1 MRERGGPTTQSGI
14 LYQNSV
20 ASLYLGRLCDAT
32 RRPEPERVV
41 RVRVEA
47 PEHVDDTL
55 VTFADGHHA
64 FIQAKENVREDHE
77 AWRTLW
83 RDFDAQ
89 SRRPGFRRGVDRLL
103 LHVGEI
109 HDEHHD
115 LRELCRRARSGGSY
129 SEWST
134 RLTKP
139 QQALVEC
146 IKPLLAPES
155 LGDEALLDF
164 FGHVDVEIWSL
175 EQVERDLAPFWMPRS
190 DRAPG
195 ELFRLLRDR
204 VGGKARHRDSYTAE
218 ALRASLAA
226 EGTPLIEPPDIE
238 SLREAVRGCGAL
250 LRQHKCSIG
259 RTGRHVGRDV
269 VGEIL
274 AWAAQAATGDRVAM
288 LLDRAG
294 MGKTV
299 VTRDVLCALE
309 DAGVTVLAI
318 KADQQLSGLASHE
331 QLQAA
336 LRLPEPVER
345 VIGRLAALGP
355 VVVIVDQVDALSL
368 SLARDQRAL
377 DLVLELVARLRLIPG
392 VRVLLSCRA
401 FDRNGDPRLKRIE
414 VRREFPLAGLPDDMV
429 GAILGLLGVA
439 AESLSPATR
448 ELLRV
453 PLHLDLFAMAVQA
466 REARLPDPRL
476 YGAIV
481 TLQDL
486 YHLVWRDVILRA
498 DPTGPLASERVEVL
512 ERMTERMA
520 REQRTTLPQ
529 AMFTTAEAGHL
540 ERALGWL
547 ASAGILVPGGT
558 EWGLLHQTFFDYCYA
573 RRFVERGEP
582 LAAVLVGARQGL
594 FERPLLI
601 QVLAYLR
608 GAQPR
613 KYLGELQELLAAAGL
628 RPHLRDLLIRWFGAE
643 PDPTDGEWSVA
654 YRVLLDPAA
663 RPRLLAAMAGNPGWF
678 ARINGGPLRAL
689 LEQDDQVVDSQ
700 VIPYLI
706 SLVDAIQGEV
716 VKIAR
721 GLAARGGRWAN
732 RAAWIVAHIREW
744 RAPAAAELFEQ
755 LAGSLDN
762 FLVNQSYQ
770 FDGIAKADPRAGC
783 RLVRLLLDRVLLVH
797 IAQREDRSRP
807 IPSSLSSELEQL
819 NGGTFHDILGAL
831 SRSAPADLVEC
842 LVPWLEEA
850 VQLTPGSTEDRP
862 DYGYDE
868 LCHGW
873 YDHVYV
879 VRHDLI
885 RALLTSLGALARSD
899 MAIFRRWAARLE
911 ALPYRTPQQL
921 LAQVYGGEPEIL
933 AADAHRFL
941 LADRRRLDL
950 GDQEQ
955 YESRQLIR
963 AIDPFL
969 TSVQRVGLEG
979 HIIDSPRLWKRAGLV
994 GLRWRGLDQLYLL
1007 GAFPPESLTPRG
1019 RSYLDELERRFPGVR
1034 ASETPIGMIGGWVE
1048 SPIAC
1053 EQAGKMSDH
1062 AWLRAMGKYRGGVRH
1077 SHPLRGGAGE
1087 LGGVLLQQVKEDPG
1101 RFYRLVGPAPM
1112 AVVGPYAGAFIN
1124 GLAESQAPAGWVFD
1138 VVRKFARGPGEDN
1151 RRIIA
1156 WALNKRVEDGL
1167 PADLL
1172 DMLEGWVRDRS
1183 IPDREGRDDPH
1194 NAYINSERGGA
1205 LGTLMRGLDRQA
1217 TDAARDRGWGLIEF
1231 VASDPSTSLRAGAVE
1246 ELLRLL
1252 GDDRARAIDLF
1263 ERLMDGHP
1271 DLLRSH
1277 DTREFLYHGLYK
1289 NFGRLSPC
1297 IRALMAQAEEEHRQ
1311 RGAELAC
1318 IAAISPSALESE
1330 EERGEARRLT
1340 AEILSG
1346 PPPWRRGAARVFAEN
1361 LTLGPAQQCLPGLLR
1376 LLDDEDGRV
1385 RQQVAGAFHRL
1396 RGDHLFSLRGFVEA
1410 FASSRSLRA
1419 GLKPFAEYLWEHGTL
1434 DPPWTISI
1442 VDAALANPHEE
1453 DAGRR
1458 FMGVEEL
1465 IRLVLRVHVD
1475 PTARAATR
1483 ARAMD
1488 VFDRIMER
1496 HAGQANAILEEWDR
1510 R

>member
-32 RRPEPERVV
+32 RRPEHERVV

-47 PEHVDDTL
+47 PEHVDDTV
-55 VTFADGHHA
+55 VTFADGHLE

-77 AWRTLW
+77 AWGKLW

-89 SRRPGFRRGVDRLL
+89 FRRPDFRRGVDRLL

-115 LRELCRRARSGGSY
+115 LRELCRRARSSD
-129 SEWST
+129 SHPEWST

-139 QQALVEC
+139 QKSLVER
-146 IKPLLAPES
+146 IKPFLGPEL
-155 LGDEALLDF
+155 LGDVALFDF

-175 EQVERDLAPFWMPRS
+175 EQVERDLTPFWMPHS
-190 DRAPG
+190 DRVPR

-204 VGGKARHRDSYTAE
+204 AGGQARHRDSFTAE

-226 EGTPLIEPPDIE
+226 EGTLLIEPPDIE
-238 SLREAVRGCGAL
+238 SLREAVRKCGFL
-250 LRQHKCSIG
+250 LRQHKHSIG
-259 RTGRHVGRDV
+259 RTGRHVSRAIVD
-269 VGEIL
+269 EIL
-274 AWAAQAATGDRVAM
+274 AWATQGTAEDRLAM

-309 DAGVTVLAI
+309 DEGATVLAV

-331 QLQAA
+331 QLQAV

-345 VIGRLAALGP
+345 AIGRLAALGP
-355 VVVIVDQVDALSL
+355 VVVIVDQIDALSL

-377 DLVLELVARLRLIPG
+377 DLVLEMVARLRLIPD
-392 VRVLLSCRA
+392 VRVLLSCRT
-401 FDRNGDPRLKRIE
+401 FDRNSDPRLKRIE
-414 VRREFPLAGLPDDMV
+414 IKREFVLAGLPDELV
-429 GAILGLLGVA
+429 GEILGLMGIA

-453 PLHLDLFAMAVQA
+453 PLHLDLFAMAAQA
-466 REARLPDPRL
+466 QETRPPDPHL
-476 YGAIV
+476 YGGIA

-498 DPTGPLASERVEVL
+498 DPTGPPASERVEVL
-512 ERMTERMA
+512 ERMAERMA
-520 REQRTTLPQ
+520 REQRTTVPQ
-529 AMFTTAEAGHL
+529 AMFTTTEAGHL
-540 ERALGWL
+540 GRAVVWL
-547 ASAGILVPGGT
+547 ASSGILVPGGT
-558 EWGLLHQTFFDYCYA
+558 DWGFLHQTFFDYCYA

-582 LAAVLVGARQGL
+582 LASVLVGSQQGL

-608 GAQPR
+608 GTDYR
-613 KYLGELQELLAAAGL
+613 KYLEELRDLLDAAGL
-628 RPHLRDLLIRWFGAE
+628 RPHLRDLLLRWFGSM

-654 YRVLLDPAA
+654 YRMLLDPAA

-700 VIPYLI
+700 VVPYLI
-706 SLVDAIQGEV
+706 SLVDASQAEV
-716 VKIAR
+716 VEIAR

-732 RAAWIVAHIREW
+732 RAARIVSYIRDW
-744 RAPAAAELFEQ
+744 RTRGTAELFEQ
-755 LAGSLDN
+755 LAGSLDG
-762 FLVNQSYQ
+762 FLVNQTYQ
-770 FDGIAKADPRAGC
+770 LDGVAQADPRAGC
-783 RLVRLLLDRVLLVH
+783 RLVRLLLDRILREH
-797 IAQREDRSRP
+797 IARREDPSRP
-807 IPSSLSSELEQL
+807 FRSFLSSELEQL
-819 NGGTFHDILGAL
+819 NGGMPHDIFSSL
-831 SRSAPADLVEC
+831 SRSAPAAVVEC
-842 LVPWLEEA
+842 LIPWVEEA
-850 VQLTPGSTEDRP
+850 VRLTDGPTEDRP

-868 LCHGW
+868 LCNGW
-873 YDHVYV
+873 YDGVYV
-879 VRHDLI
+879 VRHELFQ
-885 RALLTSLGALARSD
+885 ALVTSLCGLDRSD
-899 MAIFRRWAARLE
+899 IALFRRWAVRLE
-911 ALPYRTPQQL
+911 SLPYRTPQQL
-921 LAQVYGGEPEIL
+921 LAQVYRGEPEIL
-933 AADAHRFL
+933 ADDAHRFL

-950 GDQEQ
+950 GDHEQ

-963 AIDPFL
+963 AIYPFL
-969 TSVQRVGLEG
+969 TAEQRTELEG
-979 HIIDSPRLWKRAGLV
+979 YIIDNPRLKNGAGLY
-994 GLRWRGLDQLYLL
+994 GLRWRGLDQLYLI
-1007 GAFPPESLTPRG
+1007 GVIPPESLTGRG
-1019 RSYLDELERRFPGVR
+1019 RSYLEELGRKFPGVR
-1034 ASETPIGMIGGWVE
+1034 ASDEPIRMIGGMVE
-1048 SPIAC
+1048 SPIAR
-1053 EQAGKMSDH
+1053 EQAEKMSDR
-1062 AWLRAMGKYRGGVRH
+1062 AWLRAMAKYRRGVRH
-1077 SHPLRGGAGE
+1077 RHPLRGGDGE
-1087 LGGVLLQQVKEDPG
+1087 LGGVLLQLVKGDPG
-1101 RFYRLVGPAPM
+1101 RFYRLVGPAPTS
-1112 AVVGPYAGAFIN
+1112 VVGPYAGAFIN
-1124 GLAESQAPAGWVFD
+1124 GLAESQAPAEWVFD
-1138 VVRKFARGPGEDN
+1138 VVRKFARGPGEDI

-1172 DMLEGWVRDRS
+1172 DMLESWVRDRS
-1183 IPDREGRDDPH
+1183 IPDREGRDDLY
-1194 NAYINSERGGA
+1194 NAYINSERGNA

-1217 TDAARDRGWGLIEF
+1217 TDAARDRKWGLIEF
-1231 VASDPSTSLRAGAVE
+1231 VATDPSTSLRAGAVE
-1246 ELLRLL
+1246 ELLLLL
-1252 GDDRARAIDLF
+1252 GDDRARAIALF

-1277 DTREFLYHGLYK
+1277 DTQGFLYYALYK
-1289 NFGRLSPC
+1289 NFGRLLPY
-1297 IRALMAQAEEEHRQ
+1297 IRALMAQAKEEHQQ
-1311 RGAELAC
+1311 RGSELAC

-1340 AEILSG
+1340 EEILSG
-1346 PPPWRRGAARVFAEN
+1346 PPPWRRGAARVFATN
-1361 LTLGPAQQCLPGLLR
+1361 LTRGPSQQCLSGLLR
-1376 LLDDEDGRV
+1376 LLDDEDGQV
-1385 RQQVAGAFHRL
+1385 RQHIAGVFHRL

-1410 FASSRSLRA
+1410 FSSSRSLQA

-1434 DPPWTISI
+1434 DPPWMISI
-1442 VDAALANPHEE
+1442 VDDALAIPHEE

-1465 IRLVLRVHVD
+1465 IRLVLRVYVD
-1475 PTARAATR
+1475 PTARSSTR
-1483 ARAMD
+1483 SQAMD
-1488 VFDRIMER
+1488 VFDRLMER
-1496 HAGQANAILEEWDR
+1496 HAGQAKAILEEWDR